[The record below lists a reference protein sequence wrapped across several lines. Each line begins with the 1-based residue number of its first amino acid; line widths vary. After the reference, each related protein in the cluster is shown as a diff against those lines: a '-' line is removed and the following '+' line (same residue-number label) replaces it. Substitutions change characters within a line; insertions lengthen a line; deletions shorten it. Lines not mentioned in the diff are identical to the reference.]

1 MKNIN
6 DILNSFDPVSLEE
19 ANQKTGL
26 MTRVD
31 RKYWFSFSLLE
42 SVLRELQTICDVLE
56 VNGKRIINYQT
67 TYFDTAE
74 NDMYLQHHNGG
85 LERYKVR
92 KRKYETSPAGFFEIK
107 RKNNKRVTRKM
118 RIEADFDDKG
128 IFSPENEFLA
138 ANSPYTKE
146 LLQPSLSNN
155 FYRITLISKC
165 RKDRCT
171 IDLQTQFWNARNRY
185 QPDNLV
191 IFELKRSSRLNS
203 SPIVPVLKKLGI
215 RHRGL
220 SKYCTGRALLD
231 DSMKKN
237 AFKPRLR
244 YLEKIT
250 KN

>member
-1 MKNIN
+1 MDKIEN
-6 DILNSFDPVSLEE
+6 ILNAYDPVSLTE
-19 ANQKTGL
+19 ANKKTGL
-26 MTRVD
+26 MTRID
-31 RKYWFSFSLLE
+31 RKFWFSFSLLE
-42 SVLRELQTICDVLE
+42 RVLRELQPICDVLE
-56 VNGKRIINYQT
+56 VNGKQIINYQT
-67 TYFDTAE
+67 TYFDTTE
-74 NDMYLQHHNGG
+74 NDMYLQHHNGR

-92 KRKYETSPAGFFEIK
+92 KRKYETSQTGFFEIK
-107 RKNNKRVTRKM
+107 RKNNKRVTRKT
-118 RIEADFDDKG
+118 RIEADFNDKG
-128 IFSPENEFLA
+128 IFSTENEFLA
-138 ANSPYTKE
+138 ANSPYTNE
-146 LLQPSLSNN
+146 VLQPSLSNN

-171 IDLQTQFWNARNRY
+171 IDLQTQFWNENHRY
-185 QPDNLV
+185 QLDNLV

-203 SPIVPVLKKLGI
+203 SPIVPVLKKAGI

-237 AFKPRLR
+237 AFNPRLR